1 MQALKL
7 PHEYPI
13 RFAQSILFQE
23 ETKARVSIEF
33 EEIPTLGMMVESAAQ
48 SSAAFSKTESKN
60 GFLVSLKNI
69 KLLQKPREM
78 SLEVALINEY
88 ALGDMNYFSF
98 QVYEGEVAVLTGGL
112 VIAVG

>member
-1 MQALKL
+1 MQALVL

-13 RFAQSILFQE
+13 RFAQNIISQE
-23 ETKARVSIEF
+23 EQKARVSVAF

-78 SLEVALINEY
+78 SLEIALVNEY